1 MRSST
6 LLGCTLEAEWLHLN
20 LLIKSS
26 TIPFEAKLCFTLN
39 DNTVVY
45 EYRKAKQALVLLE
58 REKQDM
64 KHRLQLAA
72 QIKQRLENQSII
84 KNDIL

>member
-1 MRSST
+1 MNI
-6 LLGCTLEAEWLHLN
+6 E
-20 LLIKSS
+20 
-26 TIPFEAKLCFTLN
+26 
-39 DNTVVY
+39 
-45 EYRKAKQALVLLE
+45 KAKQALVLLE